1 MFAIYNING
10 RAFRDSLENLKKVHK
25 PDTSFNT
32 ELQQNVA
39 ADETIVIQGH
49 GNEVPISNQKSIN
62 AYRKLLHANEKTVLV
77 HAYQLMTHPVKTIYS
92 NLSLT
97 QAYEDFQS
105 QQVNQFPVLSPER
118 KLIGMITRQ
127 EVTEAYF
134 TRPAQ
139 TVGDL
144 LSGDLLTADPVS
156 DIRRVAKVMYDY
168 KLPAMPITDESDH
181 LVGIISKT
189 DIVKALTT
197 EPPLSLWA

>member
-10 RAFRDSLENLKKVHK
+10 RAFRDSLENLKKVRK
-25 PDTSFNT
+25 PDTAFET

-49 GNEVPISNQKSIN
+49 DNEVPISNQKSIN
-62 AYRKLLHANEKTVLV
+62 AYRKLLHANEKTVIV
-77 HAYQLMTHPVKTIYS
+77 HAYQLMTHPVKTIMS

-97 QAYEDFQS
+97 QAYEDFQAENL
-105 QQVNQFPVLSPER
+105 NQFPVLSPER
-118 KLIGMITRQ
+118 QLIGMVTRQ
-127 EVTEAYF
+127 QVTEAYF
-134 TRPAQ
+134 ERPAQ
-139 TVGDL
+139 TVADL
-144 LSGDLLTADPVS
+144 ISGDLLTADPIS
-156 DIRRVAKVMYDY
+156 DIRRVAKVMVEYR
-168 KLPAMPITDESDH
+168 LSAIPITDEADH